1 MFGFL
6 KRTISSTASTSYI
19 EGFHLDT
26 AVKLPQK
33 IETPGGS
40 NVSVIIPV
48 VDIWYAIDGQ
58 VIHVRNVRLSKTGGV
73 LGHLRVNM
81 ASKRGEAFY
90 AQGVCSESQLREAV
104 EKEISKS
111 NSGLKRMMFGRWK
124 AEHPK

>member
-6 KRTISSTASTSYI
+6 KRAFSSTAGTSYI

-40 NVSVIIPV
+40 KVSVIIPV
-48 VDIWYAIDGQ
+48 VDIWYAINGQ
-58 VIHVRNVRLSKTGGV
+58 AIDVRKVRLSKTGGM
-73 LGHLRVNM
+73 LGHMRVNM

-90 AQGVCSESQLREAV
+90 AQGVCGESQLREAV
-104 EKEISKS
+104 EKEIAKN

-124 AEHPK
+124 AEHGK

>member
-6 KRTISSTASTSYI
+6 KRAFSSTAGTSYI
-19 EGFHLDT
+19 EAFHLDT
-26 AVKLPQK
+26 AIKLPQK
-33 IETPGGS
+33 IETPGGREA
-40 NVSVIIPV
+40 SVIFPV

-58 VIHVRNVRLSKTGGV
+58 AIHARTVRLSKTGGT
-73 LGHLRVNM
+73 LGHLRMNM
-81 ASKRGEAFY
+81 SSKRGEAFY
-90 AQGVCSESQLREAV
+90 AQGVCNEPHLREAV